1 MQLQRNALGKLVLTS
16 DDGIQD
22 IVVAVRSFP
31 IQAPEAGISLIGSDG
46 HEKAWIAHLND
57 LPAAQAQLVSEELQ
71 GREFMPTIQ
80 RLLEVSSFA
89 TPSTWTVD
97 TDRGRTQFV
106 LKGEEDIRRL
116 SRSVLLVSD
125 SHGVQFLIREPQ
137 SLDKHSRKLLDR
149 FL

>member
-1 MQLQRNALGKLVLTS
+1 MQLQRNTLGKLVLTHADGSS
-16 DDGIQD
+16 DT
-22 IVVAVRSFP
+22 VVPVRSFP
-31 IQAPEAGISLIGSDG
+31 IQAPESGIALMGSDG
-46 HEKAWIAHLND
+46 HEKAWIPELSQ
-57 LPAAQAQLVSEELQ
+57 LPKELAALIREELER
-71 GREFMPTIQ
+71 REFMPTIQ

-116 SRSVLLVSD
+116 SRTVLLVAD
-125 SHGVQFLIREPQ
+125 SHGVQFLIRDPQ
-137 SLDKHSRKLLDR
+137 NLDKHSRRLLDR